1 MNYNY
6 GISAIVIIDNHTFL
20 VSACLFIIIL
30 LNCDFIIHIIK
41 NTYLHTEYDDLGL
54 ALKDLTINTRKHSH
68 KR

>member
-1 MNYNY
+1 MNCNY

-30 LNCDFIIHIIK
+30 LNCDLIIHIIK

-54 ALKDLTINTRKHSH
+54 DLKDLTINTRKHSH